1 MRGQILKIAVLMVLV
16 VIGGWYVWKGFG
28 SGEGPGALWK
38 SQRSDE
44 AESLPEI
51 QPVQL
56 GLLNAKLADY
66 DPRGRNLFRYAKPPP
81 TAEEIR
87 AREEAARRAQ
97 EEAERRRRE
106 AEEAKRRAREAA
118 EKDAQR
124 AAEVAEAKAA
134 EPARPKPP
142 EIRLSYM
149 GYVGPLKERVAVLL
163 DPEGEIL
170 VAKEGEVVE
179 EHFRVLRIGYS
190 YLEMGY
196 VNFDGSK
203 PLPLGGGESGGR
215 S

>member
-1 MRGQILKIAVLMVLV
+1 MKGQIAKLAFLVVLIAVAIFWVWPRL
-16 VIGGWYVWKGFG
+16 GG
-28 SGEGPGALWK
+28 GEGPGAIWRG
-38 SQRSDE
+38 QRTE
-44 AESLPEI
+44 QAEPLPEVEPI
-51 QPVQL
+51 QM
-56 GLLNAKLADY
+56 GLLNARLADY

-81 TAEEIR
+81 TPEEIR
-87 AREEAARRAQ
+87 AREEAARRAR

-106 AEEAKRRAREAA
+106 QEEAKNRKAEAARREAV
-118 EKDAQR
+118 K
-124 AAEVAEAKAA
+124 VAEDQKTKDA
-134 EPARPKPP
+134 EPAKPKPP

-149 GYVGPLKERVAVLL
+149 GYVGPMDGRVAVLL
-163 DPEGEIL
+163 DTEGDIV

-203 PLPLGGGESGGR
+203 PLPLGGGGGR